1 MVAASAAAAMAAA
14 AVAARKEGERKGGG
28 DGVGG
33 IDRER
38 CSVVREME
46 GGVVKVR
53 VWVVVAHEAGG
64 DVVVPTGI
72 A

>member
-1 MVAASAAAAMAAA
+1 MVATSEAAAIAAAAA
-14 AVAARKEGERKGGG
+14 AARKGGERKGGW

-33 IDRER
+33 IYRER
-38 CSVVREME
+38 CGVVREMG

-64 DVVVPTGI
+64 GVAVPTGI